1 MKWAMF
7 SFVILCS
14 LLQFVVFYL
23 SFRTISK
30 KYSNEGLQSFFIF
43 SVLALICAI
52 ASLASYAYYHQM
64 YSSVILFRVC
74 VYIIWSS
81 FIPLFFIL
89 AKYSLAVSGKAN
101 NKYYQ
106 LFFWVG
112 NVIVIF
118 TTISG
123 IIKYNPY
130 HSFIT
135 GTLLLLIS
143 FPCYQILAKSRE
155 KLDLYNS
162 FSFWII
168 MGYSI
173 CMFGKLPIDIYFAF
187 FRSVS
192 PTVKQFVNAMVQI
205 PYVIMYSFF
214 IKAFLCIKKR

>member
-1 MKWAMF
+1 MKWVMF
-7 SFVILCS
+7 SLVVLGS

-30 KYSNEGLQSFFIF
+30 KYVNEGLRSFFIF
-43 SVLALICAI
+43 SILVLICAI
-52 ASLASYAYYHQM
+52 ASLGSYAYYHQM

-89 AKYSLAVSGKAN
+89 AKYTLAVSGKAD
-101 NKYYQ
+101 NKHYQ
-106 LFFWVG
+106 LFFWLG

-135 GTLLLLIS
+135 GILLLLIS
-143 FPCYQILAKSRE
+143 FPYYQILVKSRF

-168 MGYSI
+168 MGYSV
-173 CMFGKLPIDIYFAF
+173 CMFGKLPFDIYAAF
-187 FRSVS
+187 FRSLS
-192 PTVKQFVNAMVQI
+192 PTIKQVATAIVQI
-205 PYVIMYSFF
+205 PYIIMYSFF
-214 IKAFLCIKKR
+214 IKGFLCIKKR